1 MRKLM
6 WIKNGSILTM
16 IGFVLA
22 LPSFV
27 NKAEA
32 AAIDQNELQSAL
44 KTVRTYK
51 FGQSRLDLTKIEGY
65 VRDSYGQPAVRQKL
79 EAEFV
84 EILKSPA
91 ATSDGKRWVCR
102 QLSLIGTAA
111 STQTLGQLLLDKE
124 LSDMARYALERIDAP
139 EATAQLRLGLAK
151 TSGTMKVGII
161 NSLGQR
167 RDSLSKPEMIK
178 LLGSSDQ
185 EVAMAAARALGNIGG
200 ADAAQALEQ
209 AQAKTTGQLQQT
221 IVDAYLSCAELA
233 LDAGRK
239 AEALAIYQK
248 LYTSSESRRVRVAA
262 LGGLVAAD
270 SPNSENLVVQ
280 AVKSKD
286 NVMQAAA
293 LSLVRDMK
301 SATLTGELTRA
312 LGQLNAMGQVALIG
326 ALADRGDKA
335 AQPSVVKSADSTDAA
350 VRVAAL
356 EALAKLGDASTVPLL
371 ARKATSVDSEEKN
384 AARQTLNTIPGVGV
398 NANMIALLDTS
409 SAAVQSVLL
418 SSLAARGAS
427 EAVPTMLQ
435 KAKVSDSTIRK
446 AAMQALGDLAEEK
459 DMPKL
464 VDLLLTCD
472 AKDLAD
478 AEKMAMNVIRRM
490 QDLNAGTKAVLAGLD
505 KTKDTNV
512 ISALLRLVGRM
523 GTDLG
528 LMAVQAALK
537 EADTLD
543 TAIRVLSDWPTD
555 KPADDLRK
563 VAQTSSDLRQSI
575 LATRGYISLIGKN
588 TKRPTKQTLQMY
600 ADAMQLAKRV
610 DEKRLVLAGIA
621 NLKSVDALNMVAKYL
636 DEPALQQ
643 EAASA
648 AVKIA
653 ESFKGKNKTQVK
665 PVMEKV
671 LQVARSKSVK
681 DKAQKLNDE

>member
-1 MRKLM
+1 MRRLI
-6 WIKNGSILTM
+6 WISNVTILAV
-16 IGFVLA
+16 IGLIPA
-22 LPSFV
+22 LPFSED
-27 NKAEA
+27 KAEA
-32 AAIDQNELQSAL
+32 AAIDQAELQSAL

-65 VRDSYGQPAVRQKL
+65 VRDSYGQPANRQKL
-79 EAEFV
+79 EAEFIGV
-84 EILKSPA
+84 LKSPS

-139 EATAQLRLGLAK
+139 EATAQLRLGLEK

-167 RDSLSKPEMIK
+167 RDSLSKPAMIK
-178 LLGSSDQ
+178 LLGDSDL

-200 ADAAQALEQ
+200 ADAAQALAQ
-209 AQAKTTGQLQQT
+209 AQAKATGRLQRT

-248 LYTSSESRRVRVAA
+248 LYTSSESRQVRIAA
-262 LGGLVAAD
+262 LGGLVAAG

-286 NVMQAAA
+286 NFMQAAA

-301 SATLTGELTRA
+301 SSTLTGKLTQA
-312 LGQLNAMGQVALIG
+312 LGQLNSMGQVALIG

-335 AQPSVVKSADSTDAA
+335 AQPAVVKSADSPDTA
-350 VRVAAL
+350 VCVAAL
-356 EALAKLGDASTVPLL
+356 EALAKLGDASTIPLL
-371 ARKATSVDSEEKN
+371 ARKATSANSEEKN
-384 AARQTLNTIPGVGV
+384 AARGTLNTIPGAGV
-398 NANMIALLDTS
+398 NAKMIALLDSS
-409 SAAVQSVLL
+409 SADVQSVIL

-435 KAKVSDSTIRK
+435 KAKAADSTVRK
-446 AAMQALGDLAEEK
+446 AAMQALGDLAQEK

-464 VDLLLTCD
+464 VDLLLNCD
-472 AKDLAD
+472 AKDLSG
-478 AEKMAMNVIRRM
+478 AEKMALNVTRRM
-490 QDLNAGTKAVLAGLD
+490 QDMKAGTKAVLAGMG
-505 KTKDTNV
+505 KAKDVNV
-512 ISALLRLVGRM
+512 KSALLRLVGRM

-528 LMAVQAALK
+528 LLSVQAALQ
-537 EADTLD
+537 EADTRD
-543 TAIRVLSDWPTD
+543 TAIRVLSDWPND
-555 KPADDLRK
+555 KPAADLRK

-600 ADAMQLAKRV
+600 ADAMQLAKRI
-610 DEKRLVLAGIA
+610 DEKRLILAGIA
-621 NLKSVDALNMVAKYL
+621 NLKSVAALNMVAKFL
-636 DEPALQQ
+636 DEPSLQQ

-653 ESFKGKNKTQVK
+653 ESFRGKNKTAVK

-671 LQVARSKSVK
+671 LRLARSKSVK
-681 DKAQKLNDE
+681 EKAQKLLK

>member
-1 MRKLM
+1 MRKLK
-6 WIKNGSILTM
+6 WISNGSILVL

-27 NKAEA
+27 T
-32 AAIDQNELQSAL
+32 AAIDQAELQSAL

-79 EAEFV
+79 EAEFIDV
-84 EILKSPA
+84 LKSPD

-111 STQTLGQLLLDKE
+111 STQVLGQLLLDKE

-151 TSGTMKVGII
+151 TTGTMKVGII

-167 RDSLSKPEMIK
+167 RDSLSKSELIK

-185 EVAMAAARALGNIGG
+185 DVAMAAARALGNIGG
-200 ADAAQALEQ
+200 ADAAQALSQ
-209 AQAKTTGQLQQT
+209 AQAKAAGPLRRT

-233 LDAGRK
+233 LDAGHN

-248 LYTSSESRRVRVAA
+248 LYTSGESRRVRIAA
-262 LGGLVAAD
+262 LGGLIAAG

-301 SATLTGELTRA
+301 NPTLTGQLTRA

-335 AQPSVVKSADSTDAA
+335 AQPAVVKCTGIPEVA

-356 EALAKLGDASTVPLL
+356 EALAKLGDAATVPLL
-371 ARKATSVDSEEKN
+371 AQKAASDNSEEKN
-384 AARQTLNTIPGVGV
+384 AARQTLNTLPGAGV
-398 NANMIALLDTS
+398 NAKMIALLDS
-409 SAAVQSVLL
+409 SSPDVQAVLL
-418 SSLAARGAS
+418 SSLAVRGAS
-427 EAVPTMLQ
+427 EAVPNMLQ
-435 KAKVSDSTIRK
+435 KAKDADSTVRK
-446 AAMQALGDLAEEK
+446 AAMQALGDLADEK

-464 VDLLLTCD
+464 VDLILTCTTQ
-472 AKDLAD
+472 DLAG
-478 AEKMAMNVIRRM
+478 AEKMALNVIRRM
-490 QDLNAGTKAVLAGLD
+490 QDKNAGTGAVLAGMG

-512 ISALLRLVGRM
+512 KNALLRLVGRM

-528 LMAVQAALK
+528 LLSVQAALQ
-537 EADTLD
+537 EADTRD
-543 TAIRVLSDWPTD
+543 TAIRVLSDWPND
-555 KPADDLRK
+555 KPAQDLRK
-563 VAQTSSDLRQSI
+563 VAQDSSDLRQSI

-588 TKRPTKQTLQMY
+588 AKRPEKQTLQMY
-600 ADAMQLAKRV
+600 DDAMQLAQRI

-621 NLKSVDALNMVAKYL
+621 KLKSVEALHKVAGYL
-636 DEPALQQ
+636 DDPSLQQ

-681 DKAQKLNDE
+681 DKAQKLLK